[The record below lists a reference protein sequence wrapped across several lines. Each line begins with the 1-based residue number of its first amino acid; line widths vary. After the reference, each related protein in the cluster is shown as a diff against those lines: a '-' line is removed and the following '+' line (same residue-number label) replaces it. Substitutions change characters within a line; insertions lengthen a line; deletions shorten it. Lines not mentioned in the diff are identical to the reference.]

1 MERAVHGGARLEA
14 TVVPPGDKSV
24 SHRAALLNAI
34 SDGRAKVTNFCVG
47 DDRTSMLG
55 CLRGLGVEIAESVED
70 GIETFTINGKGLD
83 GLSEPLDYLYAGN
96 SGTTM
101 RLVSGLLAA
110 QPFFSVITGDSS
122 LRGRPMK
129 RILTPL
135 SMMGAQV
142 MGRGGGSLA
151 PLAFDGGGLHGIEY
165 EMPVASAQLKSCIL
179 IAGLFAEG
187 DTSVIQPAE
196 SRDHTE
202 RMMASMGA
210 DVEKDGLRLTVRRPS
225 RPLASLDIQV
235 PCDISGAAF
244 WLVAGAAHPNAR
256 ITVQG
261 VGINPSRTGVLDV
274 LDEMGANIRMENVRE
289 VGNEPSA
296 DLVVESSDL
305 RGVEIS
311 GDIIP
316 RVIDELPVLAGGR
329 FPGKWADR
337 HQGRRRTQG
346 EGVRPDFLHRRGS
359 GHAGREDSRDRRRHD
374 DRGRLQVEWRGG
386 RELWRPQDSD
396 VHGGRRPDSRWL
408 DHRRRIR
415 GGRRFV
421 PDLLGRTGRCASLK
435 IRGAPIP
442 RRNGGDACSFS
453 PGRPA
458 LARTRF

>member
-1 MERAVHGGARLEA
+1 M
-14 TVVPPGDKSV
+14 
-24 SHRAALLNAI
+24 I
-34 SDGRAKVTNFCVG
+34 
-47 DDRTSMLG
+47 G

-70 GIETFTINGKGLD
+70 GIETFTINGKGLE
-83 GLSEPLDYLYAGN
+83 GLSEPSDYLYAGN

-151 PLAFDGGGLHGIEY
+151 PLAFDGGGLRGIEY

-187 DTSVIQPAE
+187 DTSVVQPAE

-274 LDEMGANIRMENVRE
+274 LERN
-289 VGNEPSA
+289 
-296 DLVVESSDL
+296 
-305 RGVEIS
+305 
-311 GDIIP
+311 
-316 RVIDELPVLAGGR
+316 GR
-329 FPGKWADR
+329 QYKDGK
-337 HQGRRRTQG
+337 
-346 EGVRPDFLHRRGS
+346 RP
-359 GHAGREDSRDRRRHD
+359 
-374 DRGRLQVEWRGG
+374 RGRQ
-386 RELWRPQDSD
+386 
-396 VHGGRRPDSRWL
+396 
-408 DHRRRIR
+408 
-415 GGRRFV
+415 
-421 PDLLGRTGRCASLK
+421 
-435 IRGAPIP
+435 
-442 RRNGGDACSFS
+442 
-453 PGRPA
+453 
-458 LARTRF
+458 

>member
-1 MERAVHGGARLEA
+1 MERTVHGSPRLEA
-14 TVVPPGDKSV
+14 TVVPPGDKSI

-55 CLRGLGVEIAESVED
+55 CLRGLGVQIEESVED
-70 GIETFTINGKGLD
+70 GIETFTISGMGLD
-83 GLSEPLDYLYAGN
+83 GLSEPSDYLYAGN

-101 RLVSGLLAA
+101 RLVSGLLAS

-135 SMMGAQV
+135 SMMGARV

-187 DTSVIQPAE
+187 ETSVIQPAE

-210 DVEKDGLRLTVRRPS
+210 DVDWDGLRLTVRRPA
-225 RPLASLDIQV
+225 RLESLDIQV

-274 LDEMGANIRMENVRE
+274 LSDMGANIRMENVRE
-289 VGNEPSA
+289 IGNEPSA

-316 RVIDELPVLAGGR
+316 RVIDEIPVLAVAASQAIGQTVVRDAAELRVKESDRIAATVAGLDALGAKVRETEDGMMIEGGSR
-329 FPGKWADR
+329 
-337 HQGRRRTQG
+337 
-346 EGVRPDFLHRRGS
+346 L
-359 GHAGREDSRDRRRHD
+359 AGAEVQS
-374 DRGRLQVEWRGG
+374 
-386 RELWRPQDSD
+386 
-396 VHGGRRPDSRWL
+396 HG
-408 DHRRRIR
+408 DHRIAMSMAVA
-415 GGRRFV
+415 GLIA
-421 PDLLGRTGRCASLK
+421 D
-435 IRGAPIP
+435 GATTVGESEAVDVSYPTFWGELE
-442 RRNGGDACSFS
+442 NAKS
-453 PGRPA
+453 
-458 LARTRF
+458 

>member
-187 DTSVIQPAE
+187 ETSVIQPAG

-210 DVEKDGLRLTVRRPS
+210 DVDKDGLRLTVRRPS

-256 ITVQG
+256 ITVRG

-274 LDEMGANIRMENVRE
+274 LNDMGANIRMENVRE

-316 RVIDELPVLAGGR
+316 RVIDELPVLAV
-329 FPGKWADR
+329 AAS
-337 HQGRRRTQG
+337 Q
-346 EGVRPDFLHRRGS
+346 
-359 GHAGREDSRDRRRHD
+359 A
-374 DRGRLQVEWRGG
+374 RGRTVIRDAAELRVKESDRISSAVAGLDALGAKIRETEDGMIIEGGSRLTGAEVESYG
-386 RELWRPQDSD
+386 
-396 VHGGRRPDSRWL
+396 
-408 DHRRRIR
+408 DHRIAMSMAIA
-415 GGRRFV
+415 G
-421 PDLLGRTGRCASLK
+421 LIAE
-435 IRGAPIP
+435 GATTVGESEAVDVSYPTFWGELE
-442 RRNGGDACSFS
+442 N
-453 PGRPA
+453 
-458 LARTRF
+458 ARA